1 MIWVWAA
8 GIAAVCGTILLWLVR
23 WNRVMVTTVET
34 NEKTGERAEVLPYEI
49 LIATV
54 VRFYREMNLEVKP
67 GFRNGSRV
75 AMIRVTRKKGN
86 PSMLD
91 NSGHNA
97 NEPEADPADLNQE

>member
-1 MIWVWAA
+1 MIWVWVV

-49 LIATV
+49 LIGTV
-54 VRFYREMNLEVKP
+54 VQFYREMNLEVKP

-75 AMIRVTRKKGN
+75 AMIRVTRKKDN
-86 PSMLD
+86 TSMLD
-91 NSGHNA
+91 NSSQIE
-97 NEPEADPADLNQE
+97 NEPETDPADLNQE